1 MILKDN
7 FDSQAFRYALR
18 VDRDTIWLTPV
29 HDNRIEGIPKNAV
42 KENQQ

>member
-7 FDSQAFRYALR
+7 FDSQACRYALR

-29 HDNRIEGIPKNAV
+29 LVHRIDGIPKNAV